1 MLLVEHRL
9 QDCEL
14 ASMTRYS
21 FAQLEGLWIQAG
33 GDKLTAPMAAGIA
46 MAESGGDSTAH
57 SPTND
62 WGLWQINNGGSA
74 MVDPGGNSKHAIS
87 MSNNGKN
94 LRPWCTAY
102 SNWASGTKGGA
113 YSRAH
118 SPAGTAVHNAGCP

>member
-62 WGLWQINNGGSA
+62 WGVWQINNGGSA
-74 MVDPGGNSKHAIS
+74 VLDPVANAKRGIS
-87 MSNNGKN
+87 MFNNVHD
-94 LRPWCTAY
+94 LRPWGTP
-102 SNWASGTKGGA
+102 AS
-113 YSRAH
+113 
-118 SPAGTAVHNAGCP
+118 